1 MTSLGDLTLGERVAE
16 LRRRR
21 GMSQRDLAAEV
32 GRSESWVSQVERD
45 VLPVDRASVLQ
56 ALADGLGVSVRDLR
70 SDEVE
75 AAAQTVESRGV
86 TLNALRLALTGPPA
100 LTTVLG
106 TDDGD
111 QVDVAQFRTRVDE
124 VWELTHQSRFDALG
138 TQLPPLLAA
147 LERASR
153 VGEAGEQDE
162 AFKLLASAYLAAAA
176 AFARQDEAD
185 AAWVAAD
192 RAGRSAESAGDPL
205 GSVASAF
212 RMGHAFITL
221 RRLDQAERVAAEAV
235 RALSPLAK
243 RDDCPPE
250 TLSLYG
256 AMHLIL
262 SVVYA
267 REGNR
272 QDTRRTLDQARQI
285 ARRVGPGRND
295 YNTEFGPTNVELHAV
310 AAAVDL
316 GDAGEA
322 LDLARRVEAADLT
335 PERQSRLHLDLA
347 RAHLQRRHL
356 GEAVAALLDAE
367 RAAPEQ
373 VQTHTFARDTA
384 RELLNLTGR
393 RATPE
398 LVELARRI
406 GAT

>member
-21 GMSQRDLAAEV
+21 GMSQRDLGAEV

-45 VLPVDRASVLQ
+45 VLPVDRSSVLQ

-75 AAAQTVESRGV
+75 AEVPSAESRGV
-86 TLNALRLALTGPPA
+86 TLSALRLALTGPPA

-106 TDDGD
+106 TSDDH
-111 QVDVAQFRTRVDE
+111 QIDVAELRTRVDDG
-124 VWELTHQSRFDALG
+124 WELTHQSRFDALG
-138 TQLPPLLAA
+138 TQLPPLLAD

-153 VGEAGEQDE
+153 VGNARERSEASR
-162 AFKLLASAYLAAAA
+162 LLASAYLAAAA
-176 AFARQDEAD
+176 AFARRDEAD

-192 RAGRSAESAGDPL
+192 RAGRSAESVGDPL

-221 RRLDQAERVAAEAV
+221 RRLDQAERVAAEAIH
-235 RALSPLAK
+235 ALSPLAE
-243 RDDCPPE
+243 RHDCPPE

-267 REGNR
+267 REGHR
-272 QDTRRTLDQARQI
+272 QATRRTLDQARQI
-285 ARRVGPGRND
+285 AARVGPGRND
-295 YNTEFGPTNVELHAV
+295 YDTEFGPTNVELHAV

-322 LDLARRVEAADLT
+322 LDLARQIDAAGLS

-384 RELLNLTGR
+384 RELISLTGR

-398 LVELARRI
+398 LIELARRI

>member
-45 VLPVDRASVLQ
+45 VLPVDRSSVLQ
-56 ALADGLGVSVRDLR
+56 ALADGLGVPVRDLR

-75 AAAQTVESRGV
+75 AEAPSAESRGM
-86 TLNALRLALTGPPA
+86 TLSALRLALTGPPA

-106 TDDGD
+106 TDDND
-111 QVDVAQFRTRVDE
+111 QVDVAQLRTRVDDG
-124 VWELTHQSRFDALG
+124 WELTHQSRFDALG
-138 TQLPPLLAA
+138 RQLPPLLAD

-153 VGEAGEQDE
+153 VGKAGERSE
-162 AFKLLASAYLAAAA
+162 ASRLLASAYLAAAA

-205 GSVASAF
+205 GSVASAV

-221 RRLDQAERVAAEAV
+221 RRLDQAERVAAEAI
-235 RALSPLAK
+235 RALSPLAE
-243 RDDCPPE
+243 RHDCSPE

-272 QDTRRTLDQARQI
+272 QATRRTLDQARQI
-285 ARRVGPGRND
+285 ATRVGPGRND

-322 LDLARRVEAADLT
+322 LDLARQIDATGLS

-398 LVELARRI
+398 LIELARRT

>member
-21 GMSQRDLAAEV
+21 GMSQRGLATEV

-45 VLPVDRASVLQ
+45 VLPVDRSSVLQ

-70 SDEVE
+70 PGQVDAEPPS
-75 AAAQTVESRGV
+75 AESRGV
-86 TLNALRLALTGPPA
+86 TLSALRLALTGPPA

-106 TDDGD
+106 TDDDD
-111 QVDVAQFRTRVDE
+111 QVDVAQLRTRVDDG
-124 VWELTHQSRFDALG
+124 WELMHQSRFDALG
-138 TQLPPLLAA
+138 TQLPPLLAD

-153 VGEAGEQDE
+153 IGKARERSEASR
-162 AFKLLASAYLAAAA
+162 LLASAYLAAAA
-176 AFARQDEAD
+176 AFARQGEAD

-192 RAGRSAESAGDPL
+192 RAGQSAESAGDPL
-205 GSVASAF
+205 GLVASAF

-221 RRLDQAERVAAEAV
+221 QRLDQAERVAAEAI
-235 RALSPLAK
+235 RALSPLAE
-243 RDDCPPE
+243 RHDCPPE

-272 QDTRRTLDQARQI
+272 QATRRTLDQARQI
-285 ARRVGPGRND
+285 AARVGPGRND

-322 LDLARRVEAADLT
+322 LDLARQIDAVGLS

-373 VQTHTFARDTA
+373 VQTHTIARDTA
-384 RELLNLTGR
+384 RELLSLTGR

-398 LVELARRI
+398 LIELAHRI